1 MYSCAGF
8 PTWADPRI
16 NFEHGNH
23 HYYHLLSAQII
34 SCGEE
39 RNKKK
44 SVVRKTAKTQLVA
57 KIDTTEIDEAIQKA
71 RQLSEFPKEM
81 EAIKEMLEKQL
92 QLLFKRAQEA
102 DTDHLIQ
109 ISGVMAELGLVILR
123 MEEQIRWQSSGQ
135 AVGDLALEQ
144 TITKN

>member
-1 MYSCAGF
+1 M
-8 PTWADPRI
+8 
-16 NFEHGNH
+16 
-23 HYYHLLSAQII
+23 
-34 SCGEE
+34 
-39 RNKKK
+39 
-44 SVVRKTAKTQLVA
+44 RKTAKTQLVA

-123 MEEQIRWQSSGQ
+123 MEEQIRWQSSGR

-144 TITKN
+144 TTTKN